1 MKTAFKNEALDVMTR
16 LSGEIV
22 SLRGLQ
28 PSTPSSVN
36 GYVSQRSIIYDV
48 FDKTSGPQ
56 YSLPSI
62 VLRLTVIDSLYST
75 NARYSYYS
83 IDQLAEEIKSLGSE
97 QDASKYF
104 YDIVRGG
111 EDTENL
117 FSKPYGLRKNLDAGN
132 TLMSLV
138 SKYAYYA
145 LLLDVKSYPL
155 GFPIYDSLVMEVY
168 PKVCENLEIE
178 TILVKNVSPNIN
190 DYVSALNGVRIAL
203 FGNNDALF
211 NDFQQFDILDAYL
224 WRMGKF
230 GNGNYSL
237 LLNKAD
243 YQQFIANLELDHKDG
258 EKLHTS
264 YPSLKTKK
272 DKTEFTNVVRHLCTT
287 KSVSDIVNNLSNLLL
302 MTLLLEHWRKYFNKN
317 QKK

>member
-1 MKTAFKNEALDVMTR
+1 MKTAFKNEALDVMTS

-111 EDTENL
+111 EDTKNL
-117 FSKPYGLRKNLDAGN
+117 FGKPYGLRKNLDAGN

>member
-83 IDQLAEEIKSLGSE
+83 IDQLAEGIWNLGSE

-117 FSKPYGLRKNLDAGN
+117 FGKPYGLRKNLDTGN

-145 LLLDVKSYPL
+145 LLLDGKSYPL

-168 PKVCENLEIE
+168 PKVCKVCKNLGLSGMFKNAMSAKIE
-178 TILVKNVSPNIN
+178 T
-190 DYVSALNGVRIAL
+190 YVAALNDVRIAL
-203 FGNNDALF
+203 FGSTNTLF
-211 NDFQQFDILDAYL
+211 NGFQQFDILDAYL

-243 YQQFIANLELDHKDG
+243 YQQFIANLDLVGVK
-258 EKLHTS
+258 S
-264 YPSLKTKK
+264 KT
-272 DKTEFTNVVRHLCTT
+272 FTDMVRQKCAT
-287 KSVSDIVNNLSNLLL
+287 KSVSDIVNQLSNAPL
-302 MTLLLEHWRKYFNKN
+302 MSLLLEHWRRHLK
-317 QKK
+317 